1 MACSTLTKLCT
12 GPSVR
17 VQSLVT
23 GPEGDPVPTAVTPP
37 ALPPRTPLLRAV
49 SWTCL
54 FRTSPV
60 NGAVSTQP
68 LRPLSGVFRGRR
80 AARGLRASGGQSAVD
95 GPHSARRSAVAAPR
109 WPGTG
114 FADARSQGS
123 SPVGAPVARD
133 CWAICS
139 SASVAVTKR
148 DLLGGSGSGTAGHGV
163 PGKWALV
170 PLGTPG
176 APRGGGGRRQRGRCI
191 RGPAAGQAPGSGGRG
206 PCALAGCG
214 GGAGSRAWRAPSPKP
229 QPGKE
234 PEPTAPEP

>member
-23 GPEGDPVPTAVTPP
+23 
-37 ALPPRTPLLRAV
+37 
-49 SWTCL
+49 
-54 FRTSPV
+54 
-60 NGAVSTQP
+60 
-68 LRPLSGVFRGRR
+68 
-80 AARGLRASGGQSAVD
+80 GLRASGGQSAVD

-114 FADARSQGS
+114 FADARGQGS
-123 SPVGAPVARD
+123 APVARD
-133 CWAICS
+133 CWAVCS

-148 DLLGGSGSGTAGHGV
+148 DLLGGSGGGTAGHGV